1 MDQTEEAWKRL
12 SNFPKSCASSHRCFN
27 LSPHH
32 EFCSTQCEDKYAAD
46 CANAARASEE
56 QAEAKR
62 ASAAR
67 AEAELTSAKHLA
79 ASSKKNKTVKYL
91 IGDGEILAK
100 SVLFCV
106 NEELLAIGQSLNRQ
120 DTKIADIVFLTSR
133 THDECNTR
141 GNRNHRHNMKCAK

>member
-12 SNFPKSCASSHRCFN
+12 SNCPKSCASHRCFN

-62 ASAAR
+62 ASATR
-67 AEAELTSAKHLA
+67 AEAELTSAKHRA
-79 ASSKKNKTVKYL
+79 ASSKKNKIVKYL
-91 IGDGEILAK
+91 IGDGEHLAK
-100 SVLFCV
+100 SVLFVV
-106 NEELLAIGQSLNRQ
+106 NEELLAIGQSLN
-120 DTKIADIVFLTSR
+120 
-133 THDECNTR
+133 
-141 GNRNHRHNMKCAK
+141 